1 MRFIYEKESSKI
13 VVSFRERITLLL
25 TGKLEFTDVNMKKLF
40 NNLFKICV
48 DFQVRF
54 DKNVQK
60 LTNDPTEE
68 INPK

>member
-1 MRFIYEKESSKI
+1 MRFVYEKESSKI
-13 VVSFRERITLLL
+13 VFNFKERLTLFL

-54 DKNVQK
+54 DKKVQK
-60 LTNDPTEE
+60 LTNHPEEE
-68 INPK
+68 INTK

>member
-1 MRFIYEKESSKI
+1 MKFVYEKESSKI
-13 VVSFRERITLLL
+13 VFNFKERLTLLF
-25 TGKLEFTDVNMKKLF
+25 TGKLEFTDKNMKKLF

-60 LTNDPTEE
+60 LVNDPREE
-68 INPK
+68 INTK

>member
-13 VVSFRERITLLL
+13 VFSFRERITLLL